1 MGLGLV
7 TGASPLLYRAIYPLL
22 IGFNAI
28 PKVAIVPVLVIW
40 FSIGTIPA
48 IITAFLISFFP
59 IAVNVATGIATLEP
73 ELQDVLRSLGA
84 RKSDILFKVGVPRS
98 LPYFFASLKISIT
111 LAFVGSV
118 ISETVASN
126 AGIGY
131 LMLQA
136 YSSFRVPLMFAGLLA
151 IAVIAIIMYGIA
163 VWIEQRLTGWSTRGT
178 ENTTFTGGG

>member
-1 MGLGLV
+1 MHNAAAAVGPRG
-7 TGASPLLYRAIYPLL
+7 TGEQHSVPT
-22 IGFNAI
+22 
-28 PKVAIVPVLVIW
+28 AIVIV
-40 FSIGTIPA
+40 SA
-48 IITAFLISFFP
+48 
-59 IAVNVATGIATLEP
+59 
-73 ELQDVLRSLGA
+73 
-84 RKSDILFKVGVPRS
+84 
-98 LPYFFASLKISIT
+98 IT

-163 VWIEQRLTGWSTRGT
+163 VWIEQRLTGWSVRGT